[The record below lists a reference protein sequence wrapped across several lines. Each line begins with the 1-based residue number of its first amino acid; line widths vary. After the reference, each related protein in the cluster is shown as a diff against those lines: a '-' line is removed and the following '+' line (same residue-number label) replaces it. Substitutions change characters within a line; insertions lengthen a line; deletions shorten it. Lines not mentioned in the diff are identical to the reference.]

1 MKTYIIS
8 LNKPSVL
15 LNQLNDIGLKP
26 TLFNGINGKTVNLNT
41 IKQHFDNI
49 WFNVGPV
56 GALGCALSH
65 LNVWKTFVKTKEQF
79 CLILEDDVIFEK
91 DFSKEKIKQVL
102 LDTPKDFDILYL
114 GCFNSP
120 TFVYAMTLLL
130 MNKKTNTCKS
140 KLVKNTDVALA
151 THAYI
156 ISRKGAKKLI
166 KLLDH
171 NINNHIDF
179 CIQRLNKNNL
189 IKSYTLK
196 NKIIHQTSTDGG
208 YTPLRQQENEKVG
221 VLPRSSNVINQ
232 HPMLLQ
238 NILSKIYIDKLVT
251 CDYLFTVSFMQ
262 IGPFTFNLTS
272 ILFLLLGIIFY
283 KNNYSLL
290 SLIFFIGSL
299 PDLFKLNSVVS
310 RLNPIFLHY
319 LLLISPKYLLD

>member
-15 LNQLNDIGLKP
+15 LNHLNDIGLKP
-26 TLFNGINGKTVNLNT
+26 ILFNGINGKTVNLNT
-41 IKQHFDNI
+41 IKQHFNNI

-65 LNVWKTFVKTKEQF
+65 LNVWKTFVKTKNPH

-91 DFSKEKIKQVL
+91 DFSKETIKQIL

-120 TFVYAMTLLL
+120 TFIYAMTLLL
-130 MNKKTNTCKS
+130 MNKNINNTCKS
-140 KLVKNTDVALA
+140 KLVKKTDVALA

-196 NKIIHQTSTDGG
+196 NKIIHQTSTDAGFRAR
-208 YTPLRQQENEKVG
+208 TTSSTNNQA
-221 VLPRSSNVINQ
+221 LPRSSNVINQ

-238 NILSKIYIDKLVT
+238 NILSKICIDARVT

-283 KNNYSLL
+283 KKNYSLL

-299 PDLFKLNSVVS
+299 PDFLKLNSVVGG
-310 RLNPIFLHY
+310 LNPLFLHY

>member
-8 LNKPSVL
+8 LNKPDKL
-15 LNQLNDIGLKP
+15 INQLNDIGLEP
-26 TLFNGINGKTVNLNT
+26 TLFNGVNGKTINLNT
-41 IKQHFDNI
+41 IKQHFNPI

-56 GALGCALSH
+56 AALGCAMSH
-65 LNVWKTFVKTKEQF
+65 LSVWKTFLKTKQQF

-91 DFSKEKIKQVL
+91 DFSKEKIKQVV
-102 LDTPKDFDILYL
+102 LDTPTDFDILYL

-130 MNKKTNTCKS
+130 MNKNTNNTCKS

-208 YTPLRQQENEKVG
+208 YAPLRQNENSRIKV
-221 VLPRSSNVINQ
+221 PHSTNVINQ
-232 HPMLLQ
+232 HPILLQ
-238 NILSKIYIDKLVT
+238 NILSKIYIDKHVT

-262 IGPFTFNLTS
+262 IDDFTFNLTS

-283 KNNYSLL
+283 KNNYTTL
-290 SLIFFIGSL
+290 SVIFFIGSL
-299 PDLFKLNSVVS
+299 PDLLSNNFKST
-310 RLNPIFLHY
+310 FLHY
-319 LLLISPKYLLD
+319 LLLISPKLLTFI

>member
-8 LNKPSVL
+8 LNKPDKL
-15 LNQLNDIGLKP
+15 LNQLNDIGLEP
-26 TLFNGINGKTVNLNT
+26 TLFNGVNGKTIDLNT

-49 WFNVGPV
+49 WFNVSPV

-65 LNVWKTFVKTKEQF
+65 LNVWKTFVKTKEPF
-79 CLILEDDVIFEK
+79 CLILEDDAIFEK
-91 DFSKEKIKQVL
+91 DFSKEQIKQVL

-130 MNKKTNTCKS
+130 MNKNTNNTYKS
-140 KLVKNTDVALA
+140 KLVKNTDVSLA

-196 NKIIHQTSTDGG
+196 NKIIHQTSTDAGFR
-208 YTPLRQQENEKVG
+208 THTT
-221 VLPRSSNVINQ
+221 RSTNVINQ
-232 HPMLLQ
+232 HPILLQ
-238 NILSKIYIDKLVT
+238 NILSKIYIDKHVT

-262 IGPFTFNLTS
+262 IGDFTFNLTS
-272 ILFLLLGIIFY
+272 ILFLLLGITFY

-299 PDLFKLNSVVS
+299 PDLLSNNFKST
-310 RLNPIFLHY
+310 FLHY

>member
-8 LNKPSVL
+8 LNKPDKL
-15 LNQLNDIGLKP
+15 INQLNDIGLEP
-26 TLFNGINGKTVNLNT
+26 TLFNGVNGKTINLNT
-41 IKQHFDNI
+41 IKKHFNPY
-49 WFNVGPV
+49 WFNIGPV
-56 GALGCALSH
+56 GALGCAMSH
-65 LNVWKTFVKTKEQF
+65 LSVWKTFLKTKKQF

-120 TFVYAMTLLL
+120 TFIYAMTLLF
-130 MNKKTNTCKS
+130 MNKNINNTCKS
-140 KLVKNTDVALA
+140 KLVKKTDVALA

-196 NKIIHQTSTDGG
+196 NKIIHQTSTDAGFQLG
-208 YTPLRQQENEKVG
+208 A
-221 VLPRSSNVINQ
+221 LPRSSNVINQ

-238 NILSKIYIDKLVT
+238 NILSKIYIDVHVT
-251 CDYLFTVSFMQ
+251 CDYLFTVSFMK

-299 PDLFKLNSVVS
+299 PDFLKLNSVV
-310 RLNPIFLHY
+310 RGLNPLFLHY